1 MFEQLTAAPP
11 DPILGLTEA
20 FKKDPRQDKINLGVG
35 VYTTDAGAT
44 PVLESVKLAEEALL
58 KEETTKNYLAIPGP
72 AAYGAEV
79 QKLLFGADHE
89 IVSSGRAATAQ
100 TPGGTGGLRV
110 AADFIRKLWP
120 SATVWLSEPTWP
132 NHPQIFQ
139 AAGLG
144 VKSYPYYDYDAKA
157 LAFDAMLAA
166 LRGAAAGDVV
176 VFHACCHNPS
186 GMDPDA
192 QQWAKLAEFARER
205 KVLPMFD
212 FAYQGFGD
220 GIDEDAAGLR
230 AFCAPGAELLVCSS
244 FSKNFGLYN
253 ERVGAL
259 TVVAANNAAAEAAF
273 SHVKSCIRSNYS
285 NPPSHGGAI
294 VTKILG
300 TPPLRALW
308 EKEVEEMR
316 GRINGMRHALV
327 EELRKQGVQRDFS
340 FIARQK
346 GMFSFS
352 GLDKAQVERLRDE
365 FGVYIVGSGRISIAG
380 LNSRNIGPLCA
391 AIARVI

>member
-144 VKSYPYYDYDAKA
+144 VKTLSV
-157 LAFDAMLAA
+157 
-166 LRGAAAGDVV
+166 LRLRCEG
-176 VFHACCHNPS
+176 
-186 GMDPDA
+186 
-192 QQWAKLAEFARER
+192 
-205 KVLPMFD
+205 
-212 FAYQGFGD
+212 
-220 GIDEDAAGLR
+220 AGL
-230 AFCAPGAELLVCSS
+230 
-244 FSKNFGLYN
+244 
-253 ERVGAL
+253 
-259 TVVAANNAAAEAAF
+259 
-273 SHVKSCIRSNYS
+273 
-285 NPPSHGGAI
+285 
-294 VTKILG
+294 
-300 TPPLRALW
+300 
-308 EKEVEEMR
+308 
-316 GRINGMRHALV
+316 
-327 EELRKQGVQRDFS
+327 
-340 FIARQK
+340 
-346 GMFSFS
+346 
-352 GLDKAQVERLRDE
+352 
-365 FGVYIVGSGRISIAG
+365 
-380 LNSRNIGPLCA
+380 
-391 AIARVI
+391 

>member
-1 MFEQLTAAPP
+1 
-11 DPILGLTEA
+11 
-20 FKKDPRQDKINLGVG
+20 
-35 VYTTDAGAT
+35 
-44 PVLESVKLAEEALL
+44 
-58 KEETTKNYLAIPGP
+58 
-72 AAYGAEV
+72 
-79 QKLLFGADHE
+79 
-89 IVSSGRAATAQ
+89 
-100 TPGGTGGLRV
+100 
-110 AADFIRKLWP
+110 
-120 SATVWLSEPTWP
+120 
-132 NHPQIFQ
+132 
-139 AAGLG
+139 
-144 VKSYPYYDYDAKA
+144 
-157 LAFDAMLAA
+157 MLAA

>member
-1 MFEQLTAAPP
+1 MFETLTAAPP

-20 FKKDPRQDKINLGVG
+20 FKKDPRADKINLGVG
-35 VYTTDAGAT
+35 VFTTDDGAT
-44 PVLESVKLAEEALL
+44 PVLASVKQAEEALL
-58 KEETTKNYLAIPGP
+58 REETTKNYLAIPGT

-79 QKLLFGADHE
+79 QKLLFGAGHE
-89 IVSSGRAATAQ
+89 ILASGRAATAQ

-120 SATVWLSEPTWP
+120 EATVWLSDPTWP
-132 NHPQIFQ
+132 NHPSVFQ
-139 AAGLG
+139 SAGLS
-144 VKSYPYYDYDAKA
+144 VKTYPYYDYDAKG
-157 LAFDAMLAA
+157 LKFEAMLAA
-166 LRGAAAGDVV
+166 LRGVPRGDVV
-176 VFHACCHNPS
+176 LFHACCHNPS

-192 QQWAKLAEFARER
+192 AQWAALAALSRER
-205 KVLPMFD
+205 GFLPLFD

-259 TVVAANNAAAEAAF
+259 TVVGEDAAAAETAF
-273 SHVKSCIRSNYS
+273 SHVKTCIRAIYS
-285 NPPSHGGAI
+285 NPPAHGGAV
-294 VTKILG
+294 VTKILS
-300 TPPLRALW
+300 TPALRALW
-308 EKEVEEMR
+308 EQEVKEMR
-316 GRINGMRHALV
+316 DRINGMRRALV
-327 EELRKQGVQRDFS
+327 EELKKQGVPGDFG
-340 FIARQK
+340 FIASQK

-352 GLDKAQVERLRDE
+352 GLTKAQVDRLRDE

-380 LNSRNIGPLCA
+380 LNSRNLAPLCA
-391 AIARVI
+391 AIAKVA